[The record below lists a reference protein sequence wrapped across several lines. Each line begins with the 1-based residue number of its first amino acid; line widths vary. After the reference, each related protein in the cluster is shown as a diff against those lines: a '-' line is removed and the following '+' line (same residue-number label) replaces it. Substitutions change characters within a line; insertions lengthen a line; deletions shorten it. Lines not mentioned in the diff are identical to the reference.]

1 MQTNLQKS
9 SSVVAQG
16 GARVRRDSKEG
27 MEQGVRTLWGNGLLG
42 VCVRIVQLCALMC
55 AIHCMSPAP
64 RGRTEGGTAVGF
76 MK

>member
-1 MQTNLQKS
+1 MQTNPRKS

-27 MEQGVRTLWGNGLLG
+27 MQQGVRTPWGNGLLG

-55 AIHCMSPAP
+55 VMHCMSPAP
-64 RGRTEGGTAVGF
+64 RGLTEGDTAVGIT
-76 MK
+76 K